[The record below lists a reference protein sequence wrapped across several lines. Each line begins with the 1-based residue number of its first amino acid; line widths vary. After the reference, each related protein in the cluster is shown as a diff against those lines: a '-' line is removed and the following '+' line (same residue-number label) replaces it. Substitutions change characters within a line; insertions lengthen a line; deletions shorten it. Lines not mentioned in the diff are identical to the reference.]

1 MHGDDC
7 QYGADIC
14 VTWRG
19 HSWLG
24 ERGVRLA
31 RTGPGQD
38 PVLTLPARQAAPARV
53 DPGRPAMTGP
63 TLRERL
69 RDVDRSTWE
78 LGDLLGI
85 HPHLVSDS
93 HGQPLTARPVQP
105 LIEIARRLDLHPA
118 DPVPE
123 LEPLLS
129 RRRQASGDDLDQD
142 LRADAL
148 TVLAALATAR
158 APLSA
163 DQLARALGW
172 PLPRTAAAIAAA
184 QDDPGLGGP
193 LALRRIPTGNLDR
206 HAPAR
211 HPYPGAAPRSARW
224 SPVPPTSMTDNGNR
238 WPPLA
243 NGCRAGQRGNTERPR
258 WAAALLARSW

>member
-1 MHGDDC
+1 
-7 QYGADIC
+7 
-14 VTWRG
+14 
-19 HSWLG
+19 
-24 ERGVRLA
+24 
-31 RTGPGQD
+31 
-38 PVLTLPARQAAPARV
+38 
-53 DPGRPAMTGP
+53 MTGP

-69 RDVDRSTWE
+69 RDVDMSTWE

-118 DPVPE
+118 DLVPE

-193 LALRRIPTGNLDR
+193 LALRRIPPETWTVTPRLDILTQAQR
-206 HAPAR
+206 RALRDGHR
-211 HPYPGAAPRSARW
+211 
-224 SPVPPTSMTDNGNR
+224 
-238 WPPLA
+238 
-243 NGCRAGQRGNTERPR
+243 CRRPR
-258 WAAALLARSW
+258 